1 MSNIVMFL
9 YRGHS
14 TSMSLR
20 KGEGIDK
27 KSDKKLHR
35 REDVQPKKVM
45 SLTHFYV
52 LFSVTQSF
60 LLGLKLNNITA
71 TNKKSTSK
79 SLSVYLS

>member
-1 MSNIVMFL
+1 MSNIVIFL

-14 TSMSLR
+14 TSMSLG

-27 KSDKKLHR
+27 KSNKKLHR
-35 REDVQPKKVM
+35 KEDVWPKKVM

-60 LLGLKLNNITA
+60 LLGLKL
-71 TNKKSTSK
+71 
-79 SLSVYLS
+79 